1 MSVVWAAG
9 ASSNSLLVGPVS
21 CRQLGTRVSKHWT
34 PLQPHFGDALD
45 GKHGAGTDYVWDT
58 CSCTE
63 YVMLVLTLTC
73 TSTEYQTLALSAWY
87 LHMHQ
92 WFCDSMQHAQSTT
105 STDLWPDQQ
114 ATSVWD
120 VKFWIG
126 TRQWGVINCDLL
138 VMIIL
143 QKYPPTA
150 SSTLP
155 PGIASRSQSQTQVNQ
170 NYLHSSWLIICRD
183 PNLMI

>member
-1 MSVVWAAG
+1 MYMKLALALTVNRLYLHWV
-9 ASSNSLLVGPVS
+9 SN
-21 CRQLGTRVSKHWT
+21 
-34 PLQPHFGDALD
+34 
-45 GKHGAGTDYVWDT
+45 
-58 CSCTE
+58 
-63 YVMLVLTLTC
+63 TC
-73 TSTEYQTLALSAWY
+73 TCIECQTLALSVKH

-92 WFCDSMQHAQSTT
+92 DCMTLVIAPCSKYNLYWSLAWSAE
-105 STDLWPDQQ
+105 Q

-150 SSTLP
+150 SSTVP
-155 PGIASRSQSQTQVNQ
+155 PGITSRSQSQTQVNQ

-183 PNLMI
+183 VQSDDLKIAQSAFLIKEPSR